1 MSSVITK
8 TRSALALQCMG
19 VDTQR
24 LSLPMYCRRNT
35 QREKA
40 QSRDLTTEAKKQM
53 LKSWLEITSS
63 SESNWR
69 CNKASAVC
77 AVWRSNRGFI
87 FVSIATICPTTNM
100 STSHSIKTTLMTM
113 GLLSTIFTAKW
124 LSWCC
129 SLEECVLQFATF
141 STFPSGPFDETD
153 IVDCTPHLHRVVHS
167 SRCPYVP
174 TICAAIVVYLRS
186 RCVFLISDSFSNTS
200 ATMISHHC
208 PMQLE
213 VHCQRGDARLPAEHR
228 AFNAHVSWFDRVCLA
243 PHVSYFFNFLQA
255 ACSLTF
261 YSAHSAIYYSFCFLE
276 ICVQASGHVLSGLV
290 VFWIFESLP
299 FTHLYPS
306 RSHVR
311 RV

>member
-1 MSSVITK
+1 
-8 TRSALALQCMG
+8 
-19 VDTQR
+19 
-24 LSLPMYCRRNT
+24 
-35 QREKA
+35 
-40 QSRDLTTEAKKQM
+40 M

-113 GLLSTIFTAKW
+113 GLLSTTFTAKW

-213 VHCQRGDARLPAEHR
+213 GHCQRGDARLPAEHR

-243 PHVSYFFNFLQA
+243 PHVSYFFFLLFTSCLQFDILFCPFCNIFLLVSLIIVSKLQA
-255 ACSLTF
+255 IFSL
-261 YSAHSAIYYSFCFLE
+261 AGI
-276 ICVQASGHVLSGLV
+276 
-290 VFWIFESLP
+290 IFGFFAGLP

-306 RSHVR
+306 RSLVR
-311 RV
+311 KVWNLVDPVHSSER